1 MTVAKNRLYKLSVP
15 NNIWQ
20 WCNRIV
26 NILMVGLSYGARN
39 VLSIYQTYT
48 RCTRW
53 FSRYGTPEP
62 GIIKPVNSWNRW
74 IINFQWNMVEKFT
87 ARKVHWFGILD
98 PAHYLPVPVV
108 QSVTLPNSPT
118 FNETYIFEITIK
130 NGVDSW
136 VLGLSNQRKIFGPIS
151 DFFTFSA
158 TTHLPWPRSQLRII
172 RYQV

>member
-1 MTVAKNRLYKLSVP
+1 MSKMYMYCDYHIVVRYKPS
-15 NNIWQ
+15 
-20 WCNRIV
+20 
-26 NILMVGLSYGARN
+26 
-39 VLSIYQTYT
+39 
-48 RCTRW
+48 
-53 FSRYGTPEP
+53 EP
-62 GIIKPVNSWNRW
+62 GIIKPVNSWNQW

-108 QSVTLPNSPT
+108 QSVTLPNSPS

-130 NGVDSW
+130 NEVDSW

-158 TTHLPWPRSQLRII
+158 TFSFSLTEISAHDHLLPGLNHSKWPGESKFYDERSLNI
-172 RYQV
+172 RWGLSVYYFYVNVTKSLQF